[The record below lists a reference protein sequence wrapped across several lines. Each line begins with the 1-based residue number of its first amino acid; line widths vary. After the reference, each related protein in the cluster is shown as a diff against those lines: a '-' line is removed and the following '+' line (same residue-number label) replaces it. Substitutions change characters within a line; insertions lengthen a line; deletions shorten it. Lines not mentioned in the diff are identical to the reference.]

1 VPTTPANQKRG
12 GHVLPHRQRV
22 TPIAKHVTEF
32 AAPASETGLVPVRN
46 AVRLRVKQSP
56 ATRGDVDGA
65 WWPRSHDLAA
75 EFPGL
80 VLATSSWVGPVRR
93 VAYHLDDWHTAT
105 SRELMV
111 EGWTV
116 DLAGSSTLQ
125 ANTVVVTG
133 PDQRRMGLL
142 VIPPHT
148 TGDIA
153 RAVLNAT
160 AGLGEVGSVEEIL
173 ASHGVDT
180 TKAIRLST

>member
-1 VPTTPANQKRG
+1 MSF
-12 GHVLPHRQRV
+12 PHRQRV
-22 TPIAKHVTEF
+22 TPIAKHLTEL
-32 AAPASETGLVPVRN
+32 ATPEGEPGLVPVRS
-46 AVRLRVKQSP
+46 AVRLRVKRGR
-56 ATRGDVDGA
+56 ATLGDVDGA

-75 EFPGL
+75 EFPEL

-93 VAYHLDDWHTAT
+93 VAYHVGDWHTAT
-105 SRELMV
+105 SPELMV
-111 EGWTV
+111 EGWPV
-116 DLAGSSTLQ
+116 ELAGSSTLQ

-148 TGDIA
+148 TGDVA

-160 AGLGEVGSVEEIL
+160 ASGDEVGSVEEIL

-180 TKAIRLST
+180 TKAIRLGT

>member
-1 VPTTPANQKRG
+1 MS
-12 GHVLPHRQRV
+12 LPRPQRV

-32 AAPASETGLVPVRN
+32 ATPATETGLAPVRD
-46 AVRLRVKQSP
+46 AVRLRVKQGP
-56 ATRGDVDGA
+56 APRGDVDGG
-65 WWPRSHDLAA
+65 WWPRSDDLAA

-93 VAYHLDDWHTAT
+93 VDYHLDDWLAAT
-105 SRELMV
+105 SRELVV

-116 DLAGSSTLQ
+116 SLVGSSTLR

-133 PDQRRMGLL
+133 PDQRQMRLL
-142 VIPPHT
+142 VVPPHT

-160 AGLGEVGSVEEIL
+160 AGPGDVGSVEEIL
-173 ASHGVDT
+173 A
-180 TKAIRLST
+180 RLIP